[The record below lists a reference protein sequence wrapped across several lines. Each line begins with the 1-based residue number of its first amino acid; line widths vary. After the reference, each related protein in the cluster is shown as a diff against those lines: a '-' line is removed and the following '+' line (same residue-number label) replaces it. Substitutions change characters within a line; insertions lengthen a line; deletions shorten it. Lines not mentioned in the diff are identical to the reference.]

1 MGDAD
6 SRAVADEL
14 TTVISTL
21 RRVVRRSLR
30 AELPMPDLRGAQVEL
45 LQVVEQQPGVGVA
58 GAARQLRM
66 AANSASTLVN
76 QLARAGLL
84 RRETDPADRRAV
96 RLHLTDAAAHR
107 VAAWR
112 QARTR
117 LVGDALA
124 ELSAADREAV
134 ADALRGLRALAL
146 ALEGGG
152 TDGRDGG
159 AVPGPAAVVRRAG
172 RGRRD

>member
-1 MGDAD
+1 MGEVD

-45 LQVVEQQPGVGVA
+45 LQVVEQQPGVSVA
-58 GAARQLRM
+58 GAALRLRM

-76 QLARAGLL
+76 QLTRVGLL
-84 RRETDPADRRAV
+84 RRETDPGDRRAV
-96 RLHLTDAAAHR
+96 RLHLTDAATHR

-124 ELSAADREAV
+124 ELSAADQKAV
-134 ADALRGLRALAL
+134 ADALRGLRALVL

-152 TDGRDGG
+152 VDDRGGG

-172 RGRRD
+172 RGRRG